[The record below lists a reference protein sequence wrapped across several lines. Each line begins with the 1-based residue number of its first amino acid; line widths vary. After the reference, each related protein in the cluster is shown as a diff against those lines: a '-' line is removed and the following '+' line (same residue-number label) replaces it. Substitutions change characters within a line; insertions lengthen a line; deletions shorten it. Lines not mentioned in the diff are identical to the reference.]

1 MNGELEMK
9 KSRFSEYQILQI
21 LKQGEAGI
29 KVADICREHGISQ
42 STYFNW
48 KAKYGGMEA
57 SDVKRLQELETE
69 NRRLKQMFADLS
81 LDHQLLKELLE
92 KKL

>member
-1 MNGELEMK
+1 MK
-9 KSRFSEYQILQI
+9 KTRFSEHQIIQI
-21 LKQGEAGI
+21 LKHGEAGL
-29 KVADICREHGISQ
+29 KVADICREHGISPA
-42 STYFNW
+42 TYYKW

-57 SDVKRLQELETE
+57 SDVKRLQELASE
-69 NRRLKQMFADLS
+69 NRRLKQMYAELS

>member
-1 MNGELEMK
+1 MK
-9 KSRFSEYQILQI
+9 KTRFSEHQIIQI

-29 KVADICREHGISQ
+29 KVADICREHGISPA
-42 STYFNW
+42 TYYNW

-69 NRRLKQMFADLS
+69 NRRLKQMYAELS